1 MKLTR
6 LMLSASI
13 AVLALVSCNKN
24 DVTPEVGG
32 NSPKTVEISFENIVL
47 TKGAAGDKINHNS
60 PVKVNNLKIFLTDE
74 AYSTSYKAWD
84 ENQKETA

>member
-13 AVLALVSCNKN
+13 AALALVSCNKN
-24 DVTPEVGG
+24 EVTPEVGG

-47 TKGAAGDKINHNS
+47 TKGAAGD
-60 PVKVNNLKIFLTDE
+60 
-74 AYSTSYKAWD
+74 
-84 ENQKETA
+84 